1 MVCDGSSAVLF
12 PLFSLDHN
20 KNNPMKKT
28 SQYNTT
34 NSEPKSTSK
43 KYIKRVYE
51 TKEAEEAIKQY
62 TVEENLSP
70 HELEERF
77 KDTHD

>member
-1 MVCDGSSAVLF
+1 
-12 PLFSLDHN
+12 
-20 KNNPMKKT
+20 MKKT
-28 SQYNTT
+28 TQYNTT
-34 NSEPKSTSK
+34 NSEPKATSK

-51 TKEAEEAIKQY
+51 TKEAQEEIEQFKSERCVQY
-62 TVEENLSP
+62 ELDLSP